1 MKINDAIE
9 KIRPILAKP
18 IFNLLEDPTDK
29 GNFGKAL
36 ELLIGLKNSSKT
48 LDFDDGELKTNDFYL
63 ESNKSKETIKV
74 RQYSS
79 NNIHEII
86 DGPVDFKSSPV
97 YEKLRNTLYVTTIR
111 YLKSGKML
119 NKDEWHFGHVFHIN
133 EINHPLTF
141 RVLEADYTF
150 CCKALRA
157 YTDKKHV
164 NLNKSNK
171 EIIPFHTISGHFL
184 QMRTAGQKDKSGTYR
199 PIMIDKNFML
209 CNKPICF
216 MLKTNFLSEVG
227 IKKNII

>member
-1 MKINDAIE
+1 MKINDAKE

-18 IFNLLEDPTDK
+18 ISGLLKDSSDK

-79 NNIHEII
+79 SNIHEII
-86 DGPVDFKSSPV
+86 DGPINFKSSPV

-111 YLKSGKML
+111 YLKSGKIL

-133 EINHPLTF
+133 EISHPLTF
-141 RVLEADYTF
+141 KILETDYTF

-157 YTDKKHV
+157 YTDNKHS
-164 NLNKSNK
+164 NLNKKHK

-184 QMRTAGQKDKSGTYR
+184 QMRTAGQKDKSGVYT